1 MVEGVVD
8 TGVAGDLSF
17 TRPELAGHVALV
29 GESAGNGAV
38 LLGPELLDDVYELV
52 ETGIEV
58 LEFVPEGHIFL
69 VLGGVSL
76 VKAQFGVG
84 EHPLEVLQLVLG
96 LVLGQDGFSI
106 VGAKDRH

>member
-17 TRPELAGHVALV
+17 TRSELTCHIALV
-29 GESAGNGAV
+29 GEPAGDGAV

-58 LEFVPEGHIFL
+58 LEFVPQGHVFL

-96 LVLGQDGFSI
+96 LVLGQNGFSV
-106 VGAKDRH
+106 VGAKD